1 MKRYRNLSVALGVAL
16 ALLACP
22 AWGQGRVRP
31 PHGELEQIT
40 ESKPL
45 TNDVLHLDNGD
56 KISGTVLRLDDGML
70 VATGDLVEGKL
81 RVPLK
86 NVKLALFRTPKEL
99 PELPGDRL
107 VFPNGDRLSV
117 TLSGL
122 EDDVLKATT
131 SAGDTLD
138 IKTER
143 LTGVIFLRK
152 PHTVYEND
160 FESDELKGL
169 TPVSGKWA
177 IENGRLVQKE
187 RNASFSNA
195 TLKVTQDGRFQYEWT
210 ANLLSGYTY
219 GFYFFAENNQS
230 VHGGTSYLVL
240 AQGRSIYLYK
250 VLNDNQQYYAN
261 YTIPKR
267 NKRTQFRLDYN
278 PDNGHIILA
287 VDGKDAFR
295 YRDPQPI
302 QSGRYVVLRVDS
314 VGSFDD
320 LAVRRLG
327 GGRIL
332 ATEAKARGRDIVCL
346 ANNDEV
352 SGTVLSMDDETVLM
366 KTDYDEDPVD
376 IRRSYVSSVTFYRQ
390 ASTAAGDAS
399 ARITLVNDDVVTGR
413 LIGLD
418 AETLIVETDV
428 LGRVTLSRALVREL
442 RAADAGEDEIIRLR
456 GNPPKGEPIFRRP
469 GPGFGRLEIDGFG
482 PRGFVVVDDGD
493 EDVIIEEEGDDEV
506 F

>member
-1 MKRYRNLSVALGVAL
+1 MKRYRNLTVALGATL

-22 AWGQGRVRP
+22 AWGQGRMGMRP
-31 PHGELEQIT
+31 PHGDLEQIT

-45 TNDVLHLDNGD
+45 TSDVLHLNNGD
-56 KISGTVLRLDDGML
+56 KISGTILRLDDGML
-70 VATGDLVEGKL
+70 VAAGELVEGDV
-81 RVPLK
+81 RVPLTH
-86 NVKLALFRTPKEL
+86 VKLALFRTPKDL

-107 VFPNGDRLSV
+107 IFPNADRLSV
-117 TLSGL
+117 TLNGL
-122 EDDVLKATT
+122 QNDVLKATT

-143 LTGVIFLRK
+143 LTGVVFARK

-160 FESDELKGL
+160 FESDDLKGL

-177 IENGRLVQKE
+177 IEDGRLVQKE

-230 VHGGTSYLVL
+230 VHGGTSYFVL

-250 VLNDNQQYYAN
+250 ALNDQQHYYAN

-267 NKRTQFRLDYN
+267 TKRTQFRLDYN
-278 PDNGHIILA
+278 PDNGHIVLI

-302 QSGRYVVLRVDS
+302 QSGRFVVLRVDS
-314 VGSFDD
+314 VGEFDD
-320 LAVRRLG
+320 VVVRRLG

-332 ATEAKARGRDIVCL
+332 AQEAKARGRDIVCL

-352 SGTVLSMDDETVLM
+352 SGTVLGMDAETVLM

-376 IRRSYVSSVTFYRQ
+376 IQRSYVSSVTFYRQ
-390 ASTAAGDAS
+390 AATAAGDDS
-399 ARITLVNDDVVTGR
+399 ARITLVNDDVITGR
-413 LIGLD
+413 LVQLD
-418 AETLIVETDV
+418 AETLVVETDV
-428 LGRVTLSRALVREL
+428 LGRVTLARALVREL
-442 RAADAGEDEIIRLR
+442 RAADAV
-456 GNPPKGEPIFRRP
+456 GEPIGDARDEEPVPVLR
-469 GPGFGRLEIDGFG
+469 GVQRGRFGGG
-482 PRGFVVVDDGD
+482 GFVVIDDGD
-493 EDVIIEEEGDDEV
+493 EQIIIENEGDDDV